1 MQYPQFQFLTTLCE
15 YGIVK
20 DVRPDEIYNLAAQS
34 HVGVSF
40 QMPLYTVDVDGT
52 GVLALLEAVRICGL
66 EKTTRFYQV
75 RVLALCGSHP
85 R

>member
-1 MQYPQFQFLTTLCE
+1 MSDANSLAL
-15 YGIVK
+15 IVK
-20 DVRPDEIYNLAAQS
+20 ETRPDEIYNLAAQS

-66 EKTTRFYQV
+66 EKKTRFYQV
-75 RVLALCGSHP
+75 RLGSFM
-85 R
+85 